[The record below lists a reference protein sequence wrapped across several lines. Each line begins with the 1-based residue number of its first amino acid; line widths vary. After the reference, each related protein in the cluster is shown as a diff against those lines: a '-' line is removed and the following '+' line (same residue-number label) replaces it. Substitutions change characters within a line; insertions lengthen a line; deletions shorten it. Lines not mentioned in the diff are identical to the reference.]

1 MRNRLVI
8 GNWKM
13 NGDGSGL
20 QELDRFTGLAK
31 DASCTVVVCPP
42 SILLHRMTSALSGTQ
57 VRTGGQDCHAAASGA
72 HTGDVS
78 APMLVEA
85 GATYCIVG
93 HSERRTDL
101 GESCELVQ
109 AKAEAAIRAGLTA
122 ILCIGETE
130 SERRKSRTEAVL
142 SAQIDRGIPK
152 TADSDNLIV
161 AYEPVWAI
169 GTGLTASLEQIA
181 EAHRFIRQR
190 CAQALGVS
198 AAERLSIVYGGSVKP
213 GNAGEIFNIGN
224 VDGGLIGGASLNGD
238 DFAEIIRQYV

>member
-20 QELDRFTGLAK
+20 QELDRFTALAR

-42 SILLHRMTSALSGTQ
+42 SVLLHRMTSALSGTL
-57 VRTGGQDCHAAASGA
+57 VRTGGQDCHAAAGGA

-78 APMLVEA
+78 APMLAEA

-93 HSERRTDL
+93 HSERRTDH
-101 GESCELVQ
+101 GESSELVR
-109 AKAEAAIRAGLTA
+109 AKAEAAIGAGLAA

-130 SERRKSRTEAVL
+130 SERVEGRTEAVL
-142 SAQIDRGIPK
+142 SEQIDRSIPR
-152 TADSDNLIV
+152 TADHDNLIV

-169 GTGLTASLEQIA
+169 GTGLRASPVQIA
-181 EAHRFIRQR
+181 EAHRFVRQR
-190 CAQALGVS
+190 CARAIGVS
-198 AAERLSIVYGGSVKP
+198 AAERLPIVYGGSVKP
-213 GNAGEIFNIGN
+213 GNAGEIFNVGD
-224 VDGGLIGGASLNGD
+224 VDGGLIGGASLKGE

>member
-20 QELDRFTGLAK
+20 QELDRFTGLAT

-57 VRTGGQDCHAAASGA
+57 IRTGGQDCHPAASGA

-78 APMLVEA
+78 APMLAEA

-93 HSERRTDL
+93 HSERRTGH

-109 AKAEAAIRAGLTA
+109 AKAEAAIGAGLTA

-130 SERRKSRTEAVL
+130 SERRESRTEAAL
-142 SAQIDRGIPK
+142 SEQIDRSIPK
-152 TADSDNLIV
+152 TADHGNLIV

-169 GTGLTASLEQIA
+169 GTGLTASPEQIA
-181 EAHRFIRQR
+181 GAHRFVRQR
-190 CAQALGVS
+190 CARALGDS
-198 AAERLSIVYGGSVKP
+198 TAERLSIVYGGSVKP

-224 VDGGLIGGASLNGD
+224 VDGGLIGGASLKGD